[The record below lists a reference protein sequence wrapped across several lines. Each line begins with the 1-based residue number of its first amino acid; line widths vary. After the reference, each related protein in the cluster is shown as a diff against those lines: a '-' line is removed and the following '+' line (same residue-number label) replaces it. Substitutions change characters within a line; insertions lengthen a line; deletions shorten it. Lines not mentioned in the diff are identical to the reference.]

1 MEVIN
6 FGQGVKAEIDTYTKP
21 QEIQKLED
29 NKEQKNKI
37 EIDNKK
43 DEYSEKDI
51 KKAVEKL
58 NKFLEDDNTHAE
70 YIVHDKFGDVMIKI
84 IDDKTK
90 EVVMEVPPKKILDLV
105 AKLCESVGVVFDK
118 KA

>member
-1 MEVIN
+1 MDVIKIS
-6 FGQGVKAEIDTYTKP
+6 QGVKAEIDTYTKP
-21 QEIQKLED
+21 QEIQKIEY
-29 NKEQKNKI
+29 NKDEI

-70 YIVHDKFGDVMIKI
+70 YAVHDKFGDIMIKI
-84 IDDKTK
+84 VDDKTK
-90 EVVMEVPPKKILDLV
+90 AVIMEVPPKKILDLV